1 MHAAE
6 GEQQKQLLGECL
18 FPLISQVQPAF
29 AGKIMSMLLEMDNG
43 ELHNLL
49 VSPEALNA
57 KIVEAVSAL
66 EMHESGMKD
75 VAPEPAVV
83 WIPSGKFGD
92 RRCRDGGA
100 CHNAKCGF
108 AHPSDWVHYHG
119 EYLGYVTS
127 PWLDWSGPTA
137 EDAWQGGEY
146 GGGELNEEE
155 SAWLEHQI
163 QQQMALHDDEQ
174 LDEQLEQHM
183 ALNEEQQLD
192 EEESAWLE
200 QQIDGAPRG
209 GAA

>member
-1 MHAAE
+1 
-6 GEQQKQLLGECL
+6 
-18 FPLISQVQPAF
+18 
-29 AGKIMSMLLEMDNG
+29 
-43 ELHNLL
+43 
-49 VSPEALNA
+49 
-57 KIVEAVSAL
+57 
-66 EMHESGMKD
+66 
-75 VAPEPAVV
+75 
-83 WIPSGKFGD
+83 
-92 RRCRDGGA
+92 
-100 CHNAKCGF
+100 
-108 AHPSDWVHYHG
+108 VHYHG

-137 EDAWQGGEY
+137 EDALQGGEY

-174 LDEQLEQHM
+174 LDEQLEQQM

>member
-1 MHAAE
+1 
-6 GEQQKQLLGECL
+6 
-18 FPLISQVQPAF
+18 
-29 AGKIMSMLLEMDNG
+29 
-43 ELHNLL
+43 
-49 VSPEALNA
+49 
-57 KIVEAVSAL
+57 
-66 EMHESGMKD
+66 
-75 VAPEPAVV
+75 
-83 WIPSGKFGD
+83 
-92 RRCRDGGA
+92 
-100 CHNAKCGF
+100 
-108 AHPSDWVHYHG
+108 
-119 EYLGYVTS
+119 
-127 PWLDWSGPTA
+127 LDWSGPTA

-174 LDEQLEQHM
+174 LDEQLEQQM